1 MKPASTKTLVPW
13 LLLAVIAL
21 IAYGSLYPFN
31 FKRDAIEGGIL
42 EALQQLSWARA
53 GRGDRVSNV
62 LLYIPLGF
70 CLFLWFDSGRRH
82 WLTAIVVVALGAAL
96 SLLVEVAQVF
106 ISPRVP
112 SLADLTLN
120 TVGALVGAAVGFV
133 WRTLSRLIHM
143 PTVGGN
149 RDDRVAMMVI
159 VLWLGWR
166 FAPFIPSLNLAKLK
180 MALRPLFDPQIDVA
194 ATLGYL
200 ACWLVVSQAL
210 FVLASRQG
218 GIEALLV
225 LIAGVLVGQLL
236 LAGQAFVPS
245 ELLALLLLLPA
256 LVIINRLSPPPR
268 RLLLLGAVGLVFVFE
283 RLAPFAFAATPG
295 QFDLWPFLGWIDAG
309 LPVDIRALLAF
320 LFFCTSLIWLARE
333 SGASFEL
340 AIALVVGLVIGI
352 ELLQLWQPERTASI
366 TDPLLALATGLL
378 LRAIHPAAR
387 RSNPGFR

>member
-1 MKPASTKTLVPW
+1 MKAARTTTLVPW

-31 FKRDAIEGGIL
+31 FKRDAIEGGII
-42 EALQQLSWARA
+42 EALQQLSWVRA

-70 CLFLWFDSGRRH
+70 CLFLWFDSGRRR
-82 WLTAIVVVALGAAL
+82 WLTAIGVVALGAAL
-96 SLLVEVAQVF
+96 SLLIEVAQVF

-120 TVGALVGAAVGFV
+120 AVGTLVGAAAGFV
-133 WRTLSRLIHM
+133 WRTLSRLIQM
-143 PTVGGN
+143 PTVGSN
-149 RDDRVAMMVI
+149 RGDRVALMVI

-166 FAPFIPSLNLAKLK
+166 FAPFIPALSLAKLK
-180 MALRPLFDPQIDVA
+180 MALRPLFDPLIDLA
-194 ATLGYL
+194 ATFSFL

-218 GIEALLV
+218 GLEALLV
-225 LIAGVLVGQLL
+225 LIASVLVGQLL
-236 LAGQAFVPS
+236 LADQVFVPS

-268 RLLLLGAVGLVFVFE
+268 RLLLMGAIGLVFIFE
-283 RLAPFAFAATPG
+283 RLAPFEFAATPG

-309 LPVDIRALLAF
+309 MPIDLRALLAF
-320 LFFCTSLIWLARE
+320 LFFCSSLIWLARE

-340 AIALVVGLVIGI
+340 AIALVVGIVVGI
-352 ELLQLWQPERTASI
+352 ELLQLWQPDRAASI

-378 LRAIHPAAR
+378 LRAINPAAR